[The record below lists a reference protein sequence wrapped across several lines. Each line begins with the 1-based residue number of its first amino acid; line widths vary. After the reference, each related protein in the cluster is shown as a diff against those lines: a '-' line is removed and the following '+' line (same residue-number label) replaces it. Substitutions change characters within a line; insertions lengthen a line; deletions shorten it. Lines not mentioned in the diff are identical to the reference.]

1 MIFRIFTMR
10 RPHKASYGKIETR
23 GAILA
28 FIVSIRRKFHYLISW
43 TTMLQ
48 YMLKDS
54 VDIRITLPTPLVRH
68 MTGIADAGQD
78 DPMTYEMRSILI
90 AS

>member
-1 MIFRIFTMR
+1 
-10 RPHKASYGKIETR
+10 
-23 GAILA
+23 
-28 FIVSIRRKFHYLISW
+28 
-43 TTMLQ
+43 MLQ
-48 YMLKDS
+48 YMPKDS